1 MSRLLRRTLLAL
13 ALLLT
18 AAALFV
24 WHGLRSRPDIAAWQH
39 LTLPATTAEPGQLRM
54 RFAGV
59 STLVF
64 DDGETVWMT
73 DGFFSRPSRAG
84 MLGRIAPD
92 EERVDA
98 ELRALGVAR
107 LAAIVPLHAHY
118 DHALDAPLIA
128 RKTGAQLVGGA
139 SVLNLGRGAGLPAA
153 QLRAVKSGDVLRLG
167 RFTLTFIASRHAPT
181 FWSDGSGNEPIEA
194 PLAPPALA
202 SAWREGEVWS
212 LLVEHDGRRVLV
224 QASAGFV
231 PGALKTALAGRRVET
246 VFLGTAALGRKTPDY
261 RDAYWREVVQ
271 AADARRVVPIHW
283 DDFWLPL
290 PAAGTGAQGQV
301 LPAAMPDL
309 LDDVAAGFADVQRR
323 SAAEH
328 RELRLPPLRLPFD
341 PYAPPP

>member
-24 WHGLRSRPDIAAWQH
+24 WHGLRTRPDIAAWQH

-73 DGFFSRPSRAG
+73 DGFFSRPSRAA

-98 ELRALGVAR
+98 ELHALGVAK

-139 SVLNLGRGAGLPAA
+139 SVLNLGRGASLPAA

-181 FWSDGSGNEPIEA
+181 FWSDGSGNEPIET

-224 QASAGFV
+224 QASAGFE
-231 PGALKTALAGRRVET
+231 PGALQTALAGRRVET

-261 RDAYWREVVQ
+261 RDEIGRAHV
-271 AADARRVVPIHW
+271 
-283 DDFWLPL
+283 
-290 PAAGTGAQGQV
+290 
-301 LPAAMPDL
+301 
-309 LDDVAAGFADVQRR
+309 
-323 SAAEH
+323 
-328 RELRLPPLRLPFD
+328 
-341 PYAPPP
+341 

>member
-1 MSRLLRRTLLAL
+1 MKRLLRRTLLAL

-39 LTLPATTAEPGQLRM
+39 LTLPAAKSAEPGQLRV

-73 DGFFSRPSRAG
+73 DGFFSRPARAA

-92 EERVDA
+92 EARIDA
-98 ELRALGVAR
+98 ELGALGIAR

-128 RKTGAQLVGGA
+128 RKTGALLVGGD

-153 QLRAVKSGDVLRLG
+153 QLRAVRSGDSLRLG
-167 RFTLTFIASRHAPT
+167 RFALTFVASRHAPT
-181 FWSDGSGNEPIEA
+181 FWSDGGGNEPIEA

-212 LLVEHDGRRVLV
+212 LLVEHEGRRVLV
-224 QASAGFV
+224 QASAGFD
-231 PGALKTALAGRRVET
+231 PGALRTALAGRRVET
-246 VFLGTAALGRKTPDY
+246 VFLGTAALGRKKPDY

-271 AADARRVVPIHW
+271 ASDARRVVPVHW

-290 PAAGTGAQGQV
+290 PPIDQPGQV

-323 SAAEH
+323 SAAER
-328 RELRLPPLRLPFD
+328 RELRLPPLRAPFD
-341 PYAPPP
+341 PYPPLQ